1 MERGSDIIEPI
12 DLLKAIYVVDLEHVA
27 AYWYDWER
35 FESIVSN
42 QQLENGQFKVYIN
55 RMSYLIY
62 LEMSMA
68 AHPPDKIHL
77 FGSASPKLQEIVTAA
92 RELASRR
99 EGSASSPTTRDLL
112 FCTYSHDPEIR
123 VMLNGSGLQ
132 FDKLKAAVKKP

>member
-1 MERGSDIIEPI
+1 MMIAILMLSSQETTSIEPKVNWLTPSHLEITYRQPASIDFQAIKCAGIEISVRDLSTGKNASTAMERGSDIIEPI

-62 LEMSMA
+62 LEPIS
-68 AHPPDKIHL
+68 
-77 FGSASPKLQEIVTAA
+77 
-92 RELASRR
+92 
-99 EGSASSPTTRDLL
+99 
-112 FCTYSHDPEIR
+112 
-123 VMLNGSGLQ
+123 
-132 FDKLKAAVKKP
+132 